1 MKVLI
6 ADDEPFVRSTLS
18 MLLKLEGHEVALA
31 SDGQSA
37 LDGALANP
45 PDVILSDM
53 HMPRLSGRELL
64 QAVRGD
70 CRLAHTRF
78 VFLTGEAQALADAA
92 TGNGQADGFLTKPFS
107 REQLLALLKSLGS

>member
-6 ADDEPFVRSTLS
+6 ADDEPFVRTTLS

-31 SDGQSA
+31 SDGRAA
-37 LDGALANP
+37 LDAALANP

-53 HMPRLSGRELL
+53 NMPMLSGRELL
-64 QAVRGD
+64 YAVRGD
-70 CRLAHTRF
+70 GRLAHTRF
-78 VFLTGEAQALADAA
+78 VFLTGEAQALADTA
-92 TGNGQADGFLTKPFS
+92 TGNVQADGFLTKPFS